1 MIDNKFTYISL
12 FSSAGVGCYGFKEEG
27 FECIVTN
34 EIIEKRLNIQKLNN
48 KCKYNSGYISGDIRD
63 IDIQDRIYLEIN
75 KWKQDGM
82 DRVDVVIATPPC
94 QGMSVANHKKKED
107 EIVRNSL
114 IVESVKIV
122 KEINPRIFVFE
133 NVAAFWK
140 TGCIDSDNKIISIGD
155 MITKE
160 LGSRYIFHNEVINFK
175 NYGSNSSRTRTLV
188 IGVDKEICNQISPLE
203 LFPDYQEEKK
213 LIDVIGDMKSLEW
226 GEYDENDFYH
236 SFRTYPLHMRE
247 WIKDVKQGESAFDNK
262 EDWKK
267 PHKIINGEIVI
278 NKSKNADKYTRQIYE
293 KVAPCIHTRN
303 DQMASQNTV
312 HPIDDRV
319 FSIRELMRIMTI
331 PNSFKWIDKSI
342 SELNSLTPEEKRK
355 LSKAEEMNIR
365 RSIGEAVPTDIFRQ
379 IANKIKVKLSEKNL
393 SEAEIL
399 KIIKENKLE
408 NFENLV
414 EYVKN
419 NMTILSNASITSIIE
434 LSNTKRESNSAYY
447 TNKYIIQEIQ
457 SYLPD
462 FQKSEISII
471 EPSVGAGNFLPFI
484 FKKYEKI
491 EKVKLTV
498 VDIDSNIIELLK
510 IIYSDDRIPKNFEIE
525 FICADFLKLEHKK
538 VDLIIGNPPFTKLNS
553 SQKKEYLDKNYNKKS
568 TNLAEFILEKS
579 INMADYVSLIMPKNL
594 LNTSE
599 YEDTR
604 KILNELCIDCI
615 IDLGEKGF
623 KGVLVETINII
634 INTNEKS
641 KITKVISLTNK
652 LNLIQKS
659 SYIFDSQLPYWV
671 IYRDEFFDN
680 ITKKMNF
687 NIFDVF
693 RDRQLT
699 NSNTYNEIK
708 SKSSIRVIKSRN
720 ISDKG
725 DCIIDIDGY
734 DAYVDIDTL
743 KNLSV
748 YRFLDNDNIYMTPNM
763 TYNPRLMKKNKGY
776 VVNGSVALMIP
787 KDDIELTKEQMEY
800 ISSEEFRRF
809 YKIARNYQTRSLNV
823 DKTSCYWFGIN
834 KEL

>member
-27 FECIVTN
+27 FECIATN

-155 MITKE
+155 MITNE
-160 LGSRYIFHNEVINFK
+160 LGNRYIFHNEVINFK

-262 EDWKK
+262 EDCKK

-355 LSKAEEMNIR
+355 LSKTEEMNIR
-365 RSIGEAVPTDIFRQ
+365 RSIGEAVPTNIFRQ
-379 IANKIKVKLSEKNL
+379 IANKIKIKLSEKNL

-414 EYVKN
+414 EYVEN
-419 NMTILSNASITSIIE
+419 NMAILSNASITSIIE

-462 FQKSEISII
+462 FQKNEISII

-604 KILNELCIDCI
+604 KILSELCIDSI

-659 SYIFDSQLPYWV
+659 SYIFDSRLPYWV

-708 SKSSIRVIKSRN
+708 SKGSIRVIKSRN

-748 YRFLDNDNIYMTPNM
+748 YKFLDNDNIYMTPNM

-787 KDDIELTKEQMEY
+787 KDDIELTKNQMEY

-834 KEL
+834 KEI